1 MTKPMTIECEF
12 HFERW
17 KHGGRKVMEPGPEP
31 SRPKEPGRLPRVARL
46 MALAIKYDGLIRTGV
61 VESYSEIA
69 RLGHVTVARV
79 CQIMNLLNLAPDIQ
93 EEILHLPRTECGL
106 DPIIVMQLQPVA
118 STPDWRKQRR
128 MWHEL
133 TQVRS

>member
-1 MTKPMTIECEF
+1 MTKPLTIECEF

-17 KHGGRKVMEPGPEP
+17 KHGARKVMEPGPEP
-31 SRPKEPGRLPRVARL
+31 ERPKVTGRIPRVARL
-46 MALAIKYDGLIRTGV
+46 MALAIKYDGLLRTGV
-61 VESYSEIA
+61 VETYSDIA

-79 CQIMNLLNLAPDIQ
+79 CQIMNLINLAPDIQ
-93 EEILHLPRTECGL
+93 EEILQLPRTESGL

-128 MWHEL
+128 MWAEL
-133 TQVRS
+133 QESQS